1 MFKLKSD
8 DSISYKLHMQE
19 HGKASFFT
27 CAELDMVLSEVEK
40 VEKWKQRCMDAVA
53 NFAGD
58 ENSLL
63 CALQKVLVR

>member
-1 MFKLKSD
+1 
-8 DSISYKLHMQE
+8 MQE

-27 CAELDMVLSEVEK
+27 CTELDMVLSEVEK
-40 VEKWKQRCMDAVA
+40 VEKWKQCCMDAVA

-58 ENSLL
+58 EKSLL